1 MLELV
6 EILFQLFE
14 SKMDLAVDYKQ
25 LEETVKNLIANKY
38 DCIGNFEKILTVI
51 IDRTKRL
58 PVKKQADIIKIIS
71 NRPGNFHYIDQEYY
85 QQYILKILQFSE
97 NSMIYKDLLLSLST
111 TLAYVPLTPEHIQ
124 SLREKCSKGQ
134 DLLLMQAYV
143 MSTEDIA
150 SPYL

>member
-38 DCIGNFEKILTVI
+38 DYIGNFEKILTVI

-85 QQYILKILQFSE
+85 
-97 NSMIYKDLLLSLST
+97 
-111 TLAYVPLTPEHIQ
+111 
-124 SLREKCSKGQ
+124 
-134 DLLLMQAYV
+134 
-143 MSTEDIA
+143 
-150 SPYL
+150 